1 MDDFNAYAKRAI
13 TEYANDKVRAGNW
26 QEETAFGQ
34 AEEEFQRLLPNGLQT
49 QESYLCWIVA
59 SEKMS
64 ELKVGVIWFAANPSK
79 KDDMFI
85 WDFEIFDEFR
95 RKGYATRALDQL
107 ETKSREIG
115 KKTISLHVFGQ
126 NQAARRLYEKCGFEE
141 TNVMMTKKI

>member
-1 MDDFNAYAKRAI
+1 MIKFVPFNIDDFNAYAKRA
-13 TEYANDKVRAGNW
+13 TAEYANDKVRAGNW
-26 QEETAFGQ
+26 QEETALGQ

-49 QESYLCWIVA
+49 QDNYLCWIVA

-64 ELKVGVIWFAANPSK
+64 DLKVGVIWYAANPSK
-79 KDDMFI
+79 KDDIFI

-141 TNVMMTKKI
+141 T